1 MDDALRLELVR
12 LAVEGYPKFRAS
24 DFEFHLSRP
33 SYTVH
38 TLEALR
44 QTYPEHEFYY
54 IMGSDN
60 WTSFTR
66 WYEWKR
72 ILDENQILIYPRPG
86 YPVQQEALPAHARLV
101 SSPVFEVSSTFI
113 RRALHDGKDIRYFL
127 HPAVYHRLKDSLPSL
142 P

>member
-1 MDDALRLELVR
+1 
-12 LAVEGYPKFRAS
+12 
-24 DFEFHLSRP
+24 
-33 SYTVH
+33 
-38 TLEALR
+38 
-44 QTYPEHEFYY
+44 
-54 IMGSDN
+54 MGSDN
-60 WTSFTR
+60 WASFTR

-86 YPVQQEALPAHARLV
+86 YPVQEDGLPAHVRLV

>member
-1 MDDALRLELVR
+1 MKVGIYTGSFNPVHIGHLALANYLCEFEGLDEVWFMVSPRNPFKQEDELMDDALRLELVR

-38 TLEALR
+38 TLEVLR
-44 QTYPEHEFYY
+44 RDYPEHEFYY

-60 WTSFTR
+60 WASFTR

-72 ILDENQILIYPRPG
+72 ILDENQILINLYPPG
-86 YPVQQEALPAHARLV
+86 LA
-101 SSPVFEVSSTFI
+101 
-113 RRALHDGKDIRYFL
+113 
-127 HPAVYHRLKDSLPSL
+127 
-142 P
+142 